1 MSLYLISG
9 GAGFIGSNIAG
20 ELIAKGEDVRILD
33 NFLTGKKENIKSFAD
48 KVEVIEGDIRDRRVT
63 DKAVRGVDFILHQ
76 AALASVQRSVEDPFT
91 TNEIN
96 VTGTLNLLLSA
107 KEQQVKRFVFASS
120 SSVYGDSE
128 TLPKHENMIPNPLSG
143 YALSKLAGEHY
154 CKIFY
159 ELYGLKTI
167 SLRYFNVFGPRQDPQ
182 SDYAAVIPLFI
193 TAIISGKQMVIYGDG
208 EQSRDFTYIKNV
220 VDANLRACLVSEE
233 AVGKVYNIACGER
246 YTLNELLKALSKIA
260 SEGVNPRYD
269 SPRMGDVKHS
279 QASIK
284 EAENLLGFTPSVGF
298 EEGLKKT
305 FEWYKKKGSWAK
317 AIGEK

>member
-1 MSLYLISG
+1 MSLYLVSG

-20 ELIAKGEDVRILD
+20 ELAAKGEDVRILD

-48 KVEVIEGDIRDRRVT
+48 KVEVMEGDIRDRRVT

-107 KEQQVKRFVFASS
+107 KEQQVKRFIFASS

-128 TLPKHENMIPNPLSG
+128 MLPKHENMIPNPLSG

-167 SLRYFNVFGPRQDPQ
+167 SLRYFNVFGPRQDPH

-220 VDANLRACLVSEE
+220 VDANLRACLV
-233 AVGKVYNIACGER
+233 
-246 YTLNELLKALSKIA
+246 
-260 SEGVNPRYD
+260 
-269 SPRMGDVKHS
+269 
-279 QASIK
+279 
-284 EAENLLGFTPSVGF
+284 
-298 EEGLKKT
+298 
-305 FEWYKKKGSWAK
+305 
-317 AIGEK
+317 

>member
-20 ELIAKGEDVRILD
+20 ELAAKGEDVRILD

-48 KVEVIEGDIRDRRVT
+48 KVEVMEGDIRDRRVT

-76 AALASVQRSVEDPFT
+76 AALASVQRSVENPFT

-167 SLRYFNVFGPRQDPQ
+167 SLRYFNVFGPRQDPH

-246 YTLNELLKALSKIA
+246 YTLNELLKVLSKVD
-260 SEGVNPRYD
+260 SKGVNPRYD

-284 EAENLLGFTPSVGF
+284 EAEKLLAFTPSLGF

-305 FEWYKKKGSWAK
+305 FEWYKK
-317 AIGEK
+317 EKS